1 MTQSLPQ
8 HLARLGDALHR
19 AVAAD
24 LAAAAP
30 ISKRWRRPRRAAVVV
45 VVLAVAIPGA
55 AFATVALTTTGQV
68 AQSLPQGT
76 QALIGSDPT
85 CTVVVQNVEYHCV
98 LASAPS
104 SLGAP
109 AGATTAPTASA
120 GATTAPTGAIPTSA
134 LALRARVCR
143 ALSDRPAGDAQCISL
158 SLSSAAARAIL
169 RKALRASP
177 HSPVHATATAPNDWT
192 GTVEPTVDATKHV
205 NGGCRAQNA
214 AGTDWEC
221 YIGDAAVTQNIISQG
236 FLGQYAPVPGVG

>member
-8 HLARLGDALHR
+8 HLAQLGDALHR

-30 ISKRWRRPRRAAVVV
+30 SSKRWRRPRRAAVVV

-55 AFATVALTTTGQV
+55 AFATAALISTGQV

-76 QALIGSDPT
+76 QALIGTDPI
-85 CTVVVQNVEYHCV
+85 CTVVAQNVEYHCV
-98 LASAPS
+98 LASPPS
-104 SLGAP
+104 NSGAP
-109 AGATTAPTASA
+109 A

-134 LALRARVCR
+134 LALRARACR
-143 ALSDRPAGDAQCISL
+143 ALYDRAAGDAQCVSL
-158 SLSSAAARAIL
+158 SLSSAATRAIL
-169 RKALRASP
+169 RKALRASA
-177 HSPVHATATAPNDWT
+177 HSPVHATATAPNNWT

-221 YIGDAAVTQNIISQG
+221 YIGEAAVTQNIISQG